1 MCTCELKNKQT
12 NKQTNEVIVI
22 FRISSIN
29 CEGEG
34 DKECHSL
41 SVASMI
47 CESKYKQTYGNG
59 GEGAMTFWYPHNLR
73 VWMKTNLR
81 QQNVI
86 VVLLVP
92 RIILLYS
99 QIFLRRT
106 LLRPQQRC
114 PPKLRITPTSFRWLF

>member
-1 MCTCELKNKQT
+1 MCTCELKKT
-12 NKQTNEVIVI
+12 NKQTNEVIVVV
-22 FRISSIN
+22 FRIPSIN

-34 DKECHSL
+34 GKECHSL
-41 SVASMI
+41 SVAPMI

-73 VWMKTNLR
+73 VWMKKNLR